1 MFLDD
6 DAFKNVIK
14 NTPLISIDLII
25 QNEKGE
31 YLVGKRNNRPA
42 RGFWFVPGGRIQKN
56 ETLNNGFTRL
66 IQNEIGIEM
75 LRNEATFLGVFEHF
89 YDDNYFNS
97 EFSTHYIVLAY
108 KISIL
113 SMDLIRPL
121 VYS

>member
-113 SMDLIRPL
+113 SNGL
-121 VYS
+121 V